1 MLDAPTRL
9 SGVTDAELDTIRG
22 LFQVLSA
29 KQPRNMLRSVYFD
42 GKAPLKDLG
51 ISLPPQLRNMEVVLG
66 WPEKAVRTLAHRNVF
81 DGFVHPEQAEDP
93 FGLAEILV
101 DNDFELELPQA
112 IVSAYKHSCSF
123 LTVTRGDV
131 RSGDPD
137 VLILPRSAEW
147 SSATWD
153 KRRRRVAAALAVTSA
168 DEMGDPTGFTVYLPD
183 AVLMFTRTPSGAW
196 LTDRM
201 RSRIGEV
208 LVEPLRYDPQLDRP
222 FGRSRITRAVMSI
235 TDRGLRTIARSEV
248 GAEFFTA
255 PQRYVLGAD
264 EEAWSGVNKWQ
275 AVIGRFLSVSK
286 DEDGEKPSVGQF
298 SQMSMQPHLDQLRSI
313 AAQFA
318 AEASLDL
325 SQLGIV
331 QDNPSSA
338 EAIYAAKEPLIIEAK
353 AANRVFGASLV
364 NVAQKAVMLRDGLT
378 ELSPDLRRLS
388 VKWTPPE
395 AASPITRAQA
405 MQMEIQTLPWVA
417 ETSVALEGFGHSQ
430 AEITRMQSE
439 KRRAASSSVLSMLAA
454 RGQSGDDAA
463 GSESAV

>member
-9 SGVTDAELDTIRG
+9 QGIDAAELDTIRG
-22 LFQVLSA
+22 LFHVLAA

-51 ISLPPQLRNMEVVLG
+51 ISLPPQLRSMEVVLG

-81 DGFVHPEQAEDP
+81 DGFVHPEQTEDP
-93 FGLAEILV
+93 FGLSEILV

-112 IVSAYKHSCSF
+112 IVSTYKHSCSF

-131 RSGDPD
+131 QSGDPD

-153 KRRRRVAAALAVTSA
+153 KRRRRVSAALAVTSA
-168 DEMGDPTGFTVYLPD
+168 DEAGEPTSFTVYLPD
-183 AVLMFTRTPSGAW
+183 AVLMFTRSPGGVWS
-196 LTDRM
+196 TDRM
-201 RSRIGEV
+201 RSRVGEV
-208 LVEPLRYDPQLDRP
+208 LVEPLRFDPQLDRP
-222 FGRSRITRAVMSI
+222 FGRSRISRAVMSI
-235 TDRGLRTIARSEV
+235 TDRGIRTVARSEV

-264 EEAWSGVNKWQ
+264 EDAWSGTNKWQ
-275 AVIGRFLSVSK
+275 AIVGRFLALSK
-286 DEDGEKPSVGQF
+286 DEDGDTPSVGQF
-298 SQMSMQPHLDQLRSI
+298 QQMTMQPHMDQLRSI

-318 AEASLDL
+318 SETALDL

-338 EAIYAAKEPLIIEAK
+338 EAIYAAKEPLIIEAR

-364 NVAQKAVMLRDGLT
+364 KVAQKAVMLRDGMT
-378 ELSPDLRRLS
+378 SLSPELRRLMA
-388 VKWTPPE
+388 KWTPPE
-395 AASPITRAQA
+395 VASPVSRAQA
-405 MQMEIQTLPWVA
+405 MQLEIQSLPWVA
-417 ETSVALEGFGHSQ
+417 ETTVALEGFGHS
-430 AEITRMQSE
+430 APEIERMQSE
-439 KRRAASSSVLSMLAA
+439 KRRAGAGAVLSLLAA
-454 RGQSGDDAA
+454 RGQGDDVEA
-463 GSESAV
+463 GS

>member
-1 MLDAPTRL
+1 MLDAPVRL
-9 SGVTDAELDTIRG
+9 PNVDEVELDVIRG
-22 LFQVLSA
+22 LFQTLAA

-66 WPEKAVRTLAHRNVF
+66 WPEKAVRSLAHRNVF
-81 DGFVHPEQAEDP
+81 DGFVHPEQTEDP

-101 DNDFELELPQA
+101 DNDFDLELPQA
-112 IVSAYKHSCSF
+112 IISAYKHSCSF

-131 RSGDPD
+131 QSGDPD

-147 SSATWD
+147 SAATWD
-153 KRRRRVAAALAVTSA
+153 KRRRRVSAALAVTSA
-168 DEMGDPTGFTVYLPD
+168 DESGDPTAFTVYLPD
-183 AVLMFTRTPSGAW
+183 VVLICARGAGGRW
-196 LTDRM
+196 STDRR
-201 RSRIGEV
+201 RSPVGEV

-222 FGRSRITRAVMSI
+222 FGRSRISRAVMSI
-235 TDRGLRTIARSEV
+235 TDRGIRTVARSEV

-264 EEAWSGVNKWQ
+264 EDAWSGTNKWQ
-275 AVIGRFLSVSK
+275 AIVGRFLALSK
-286 DEDGEKPSVGQF
+286 DEDGDTPTVGQF
-298 SQMSMQPHLDQLRSI
+298 SQMTMQPHMDQLRSI

-318 AEASLDL
+318 SETSLDL

-338 EAIYAAKEPLIIEAK
+338 EAIYAAKEPLIIEAR

-364 NVAQKAVMLRDGLT
+364 KVAQKAIMLRDGLRGLT
-378 ELSPDLRRLS
+378 PELRRLM

-395 AASPITRAQA
+395 AASPVSRAQA
-405 MQMEIQTLPWVA
+405 MQLEIQSLPWVA
-417 ETSVALEGFGHSQ
+417 ETTVALEGFGHSA
-430 AEITRMQSE
+430 AEIERMQSE

-454 RGQSGDDAA
+454 RGQGVDVEARS
-463 GSESAV
+463 

>member
-9 SGVTDAELDTIRG
+9 PNVFDDELDKIRG
-22 LFQVLSA
+22 LFQTLAA
-29 KQPRNMLRSVYFD
+29 KQPRNMMRSVYFD

-51 ISLPPQLRNMEVVLG
+51 ISLPPQLRDMEVVLG

-81 DGFVHPEQAEDP
+81 DGFVHPEQVEDP
-93 FGLAEILV
+93 FGLAGILV
-101 DNDFELELPQA
+101 DNDFDLELPQA
-112 IVSAYKHSCSF
+112 IVSAYKHACSF

-131 RSGDPD
+131 QSGDPD

-147 SSATWD
+147 SSAIWD
-153 KRRRRVAAALAVTSA
+153 KRRRRVSAALAVTASDDA
-168 DEMGDPTGFTVYLPD
+168 GEPTAFTVYLPD
-183 AVLMFTRTPSGAW
+183 VVIMCTRGKGGLWS
-196 LTDRM
+196 TDR
-201 RSRIGEV
+201 RSSRVGEV
-208 LVEPLRYDPQLDRP
+208 LVEPLRFDPQLDRP

-235 TDRGLRTIARSEV
+235 TDRGLRTVARSEV

-264 EEAWSGVNKWQ
+264 EDAWSGTNKWK
-275 AVIGRFLSVSK
+275 AIAGRFLALTR
-286 DEDGEKPSVGQF
+286 DENGDVPSVGQF
-298 SQMSMQPHLDQLRSI
+298 PQMTMQPHMDQLRSI

-318 AEASLDL
+318 SETSLDL

-338 EAIYAAKEPLIIEAK
+338 EAIYAAKEPLIIEAR

-364 NVAQKAVMLRDGLT
+364 KVAQKAVMLRDGLT
-378 ELSPDLRRLS
+378 GPTDELRRLS

-405 MQMEIQTLPWVA
+405 MQLEIQSLPWVA

-439 KRRAASSSVLSMLAA
+439 KRRAASSSLVSILAS
-454 RGQSGDDAA
+454 RGQNGD
-463 GSESAV
+463 VTV